1 MYEEIDIPY
10 RTDIA
15 SMGLGRYFSI
25 ISLIIAVPILILVS
39 IMMFI
44 SHDIE
49 GFVISS
55 VNAVFFYTYGFYHL
69 VPNYG
74 REKIIIQGKLFTYRV
89 KYNILSITKKIP
101 IEEIH
106 SICIENY
113 VLFIKYGKNKK
124 INIGRNL
131 TQQDLSVLK
140 DFLRS
145 FLPKKFN
152 WQRA

>member
-10 RTDIA
+10 RTDIT

-25 ISLIIAVPILILVS
+25 ISLTIAVPILILVS

-69 VPNYG
+69 VSNYG

-89 KYNILSITKKIP
+89 KYNTLSITKKIP

-106 SICIENY
+106 SICIEDY

-152 WQRA
+152 WQRS